1 MIRLVYD
8 LSKKFLLT
16 AVLVVSYTAHAA
28 VLKGVL
34 FSPQSRYTVCFTPG
48 DNCTQMIVQALNQAK
63 SEVYV
68 QAYSFTSR
76 PIVEALI
83 RTKERGVNV
92 HVLLDKSNMRGR
104 YSVIQALNQHRISY
118 LIDEKPA
125 IAHNKVMII
134 DGSRVI
140 TGSFNF
146 TNNAQSRN
154 AENAIIIDDKNLAR
168 YYLTNFKSRESQSV
182 PAGRFY
188 AKHRSWGSRNI

>member
-8 LSKKFLLT
+8 LSIKLLLT
-16 AVLVVSYTAHAA
+16 TVIVVSYTASNAA
-28 VLKGVL
+28 VQGVL
-34 FSPQSRYTVCFTPG
+34 FSPQSRYTLCFTPG
-48 DNCTQMIVQALNQAK
+48 DNCTQMIVQALDQAK

-68 QAYSFTSR
+68 QAYSFTST
-76 PIVEALI
+76 PIAEALI

-92 HVLLDKSNMRGR
+92 YVLLDKSNMHGR
-104 YSVIQALNQHRISY
+104 YSVIQALNQHKIPY

-154 AENAIIIDDKNLAR
+154 AENAIIIDDKNLAY
-168 YYLTNFKSRESQSV
+168 YYLHNFKTRQSQSV
-182 PAGRFY
+182 PMEDVRRKHSFRHGRK
-188 AKHRSWGSRNI
+188 A